1 MYLIETFKRIAQYA
15 HVVMQ
20 LIDFMFA
27 FVHLSVQYT
36 VFLIITEERTEQ
48 VQSPYVHMSRIRV
61 KKYSLKRS
69 SNK

>member
-1 MYLIETFKRIAQYA
+1 MIETFKRIAQYV
-15 HVVMQ
+15 HVAMQ

-27 FVHLSVQYT
+27 FVHQSVQYA

-61 KKYSLKRS
+61 KQI
-69 SNK
+69 